1 MLEKNM
7 KSLYEQAKQD
17 ASSIKEA
24 SALFNKTIMHNK
36 DKIEIGF
43 NIAKALTLFAVHKTP
58 FALVEGAFNIVC
70 DIAGKNTRYPQDYFN
85 SNNGWRLLF
94 STEWRGVFT
103 KILAKYPSHNLTF
116 DFDKSST
123 VQVID
128 LPIGKVGYHKNH
140 YDEVVYFNEKDASE
154 KEFSDFLINEKI
166 DELKS
171 NVISI
176 NLKSE
181 HEMSS
186 INLVAEKTF
195 PIQSAKSQF
204 YTDYITKCFDLNLNR
219 SIIFYGPPGT
229 GKTTLAHT
237 IITNLGLKTMIFRW
251 TPSFN
256 LESFLL
262 IMRQFNIEAVIID
275 DFDQINTSNTLLGF
289 LELLKKEVKV
299 VIALVNSLKEFH
311 PAILR
316 PGRFD
321 EIIKVDALDSKVIKS
336 VLGDL
341 STEYYMKVKHW
352 PIAYINE
359 LVIRSTLVSDPKIL
373 KKYHTELESRVKKQ
387 LDSLK

>member
-1 MLEKNM
+1 MLEKNI
-7 KSLYEQAKQD
+7 KNLYEQAKQD
-17 ASSIKEA
+17 ATSIKDK
-24 SALFNKTIMHNK
+24 SMLFNKTIMHHK

-43 NIAKALTLFAVHKTP
+43 NITKALTLFAVHKTP
-58 FALVEGAFNIVC
+58 FALLEGAFNIVC
-70 DIAGKNTRYPQDYFN
+70 DIVGKNTRYAQDYFN
-85 SNNGWRLLF
+85 PNNGWKLLF
-94 STEWRGVFT
+94 TTEWRGVFT
-103 KILAKYPSHNLTF
+103 KIMDKYPSHNLSF
-116 DFDKSST
+116 DYDKSS
-123 VQVID
+123 VVKVVD
-128 LPIGKVGYHKNH
+128 LPIGKIGYHKNH
-140 YDEVVYFNEKDASE
+140 YDEVIYFDTKDGTE
-154 KEFSDFLINEKI
+154 KEFSEFLINEKI
-166 DELKS
+166 NELQSK
-171 NVISI
+171 VISI

-195 PIQSAKSQF
+195 PIQSAKSKF
-204 YTDYITKCFDLNLNR
+204 YTDYITKCFNLNLNR

-251 TPSFN
+251 TPTFN

-289 LELLKKEVKV
+289 LELLKKEVKI

-321 EIIKVDALDSKVIKS
+321 EIIKIDALDSKVIKS

-341 STEYYMKVKHW
+341 SAEYYMKVKHW

-359 LVIRSTLVSDPKIL
+359 LVIRSMLMDDPQIIKT
-373 KKYHTELESRVKKQ
+373 YYTELSGRVKRQ
-387 LDSLK
+387 LDDLK